1 MPKYLDSNGL
11 LYFWQKIK
19 AKFLTS
25 VDYDATNKKLTKTL
39 GGNKSDI
46 VSVSTIKTDLNFTKG
61 DIGLGNVDNTSD
73 ADKPIS
79 TATQTALNGKAASD
93 HVHGNITNAGALQT
107 TDIAAANGDKL
118 VVTDASNSNK
128 VARTSIAFDGST
140 TTKCLTQK
148 GTWVAFNNYTHP
160 SYDAATAA
168 AIKVGRDATGHV
180 LLGDALAKGDV
191 GLGNV
196 DNTSDANKPI
206 STATQTALNAKAAS
220 DHVHGDINNDG
231 TISASAV
238 TVASSDAIVIVD
250 NTNKKVVKSSIAFG
264 SSTTKCLT
272 QKGTWADFNKYT
284 HPTSTAADP
293 AAVKIGRDATGHVLI
308 GDALVASDVGAIAS
322 SSIGAAN
329 GVCPLNAN
337 SLIDSQY
344 LPSFV
349 DDIVEAYARSGQT
362 ALSSTWLATESATG
376 TVITPQTGVIYVLM
390 ADSGDYTANSQ
401 FRWSGTSYVK
411 LNDGGVS
418 AITNAE
424 IDAIL
429 AA

>member
-46 VSVSTIKTDLNFTKG
+46 VSVSTIKTDLNFTKD
-61 DIGLGNVDNTSD
+61 DI
-73 ADKPIS
+73 
-79 TATQTALNGKAASD
+79 
-93 HVHGNITNAGALQT
+93 
-107 TDIAAANGDKL
+107 
-118 VVTDASNSNK
+118 
-128 VARTSIAFDGST
+128 
-140 TTKCLTQK
+140 
-148 GTWVAFNNYTHP
+148 
-160 SYDAATAA
+160 
-168 AIKVGRDATGHV
+168 
-180 LLGDALAKGDV
+180 

-206 STATQTALNAKAAS
+206 STATQTALDAKAAS

-293 AAVKIGRDATGHVLI
+293 AAVKIGRDAAGHVLI
-308 GDALVASDVGAIAS
+308 GEALVASDVGAIAS

-362 ALSSTWLATESATG
+362 ALSST
-376 TVITPQTGVIYVLM
+376 
-390 ADSGDYTANSQ
+390 
-401 FRWSGTSYVK
+401 
-411 LNDGGVS
+411 
-418 AITNAE
+418 
-424 IDAIL
+424 
-429 AA
+429 